1 MEPGVSGQIPKG
13 YQMIHVYISI
23 ICLSV
28 GMLINAYCILRHA
41 YALRAVCRQ
50 HTEDLQMIK
59 DRFEANLALHQ
70 SANDAQKK
78 LLRLLQE
85 LNLPPDKL

>member
-1 MEPGVSGQIPKG
+1 
-13 YQMIHVYISI
+13 MIHIYISI
-23 ICLSV
+23 TCLAI
-28 GMLINAYCILRHA
+28 GMLLNAYCILRHA

-70 SANDAQKK
+70 SASDAQRK
-78 LLRLLQE
+78 LLLLLQE
-85 LNLPPDKL
+85 LNRPPTYIDPNE